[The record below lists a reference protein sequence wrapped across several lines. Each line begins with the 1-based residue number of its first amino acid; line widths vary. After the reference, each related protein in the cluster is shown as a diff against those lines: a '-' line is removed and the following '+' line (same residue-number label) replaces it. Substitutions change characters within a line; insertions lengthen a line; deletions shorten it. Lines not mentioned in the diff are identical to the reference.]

1 MRTISRSSPPQA
13 CSALCARLCNADRDD
28 YERRFRDLI
37 AALKLRRVIDRTL
50 LRLMLLGALNW
61 TRVWYRP
68 GKQKPGAIA
77 QQWVK
82 EIFAR

>member
-1 MRTISRSSPPQA
+1 
-13 CSALCARLCNADRDD
+13 
-28 YERRFRDLI
+28 
-37 AALKLRRVIDRTL
+37 LKLRRVIDRTL